1 MTCNF
6 LLTAACFFQAL
17 RFKVWAHKA
26 FVVCLALPSG
36 LIRGPFAQGPS
47 RPLKQEV

>member
-6 LLTAACFFQAL
+6 LLTAACFSKSCVLQS
-17 RFKVWAHKA
+17 WAHKA
-26 FVVCLALPSG
+26 FVVSLILPSG
-36 LIRGPFAQGPS
+36 LIPGPFAQGLS